1 MNNLILLMGAPP
13 PGTPNPFVGMLPFLL
28 ILVIFYFLLFRPQQK
43 RAQEHRRLLDS
54 LKTGDDVVT
63 ESGMFGRIVSVNDD
77 SVVLKVADN
86 VKVKF
91 LKGKI
96 VEKQAALEAAKEAQA
111 KKGKS

>member
-1 MNNLILLMGAPP
+1 MRNLILLMGETPA
-13 PGTPNPFVGMLPFLL
+13 GAPNPFVGMIPFFL
-28 ILVIFYFLLFRPQQK
+28 ILFIFYLLLFRPQQK

-63 ESGMFGRIVSVNDD
+63 DSGIFGRIVSVADD
-77 SVVLKVADN
+77 SVVLKVAEN

-96 VEKQAALEAAKEAQA
+96 VEKQAVLEAQA